1 MYAGPS
7 IATDVPEHI
16 VDAMWAIG
24 CAPFASEFILHHEI
38 ITMELRTAEVSKIKF
53 LDFCAFPDRPYLS
66 NHTGNI
72 NISFYHDLENLSIA
86 SKQTCMVSE
95 LYFFNDIDVNMITD
109 FSRFGDFEAG
119 VVRSEKKINVFMHTP
134 RKQPYV

>member
-7 IATDVPEHI
+7 IATDVFEHI

-24 CAPFASEFILHHEI
+24 CAPFVSEYTLHHEI
-38 ITMELRTAEVSKIKF
+38 MTMELRTEVSKIKI
-53 LDFCAFPDRPYLS
+53 LDFFAFHDRPYLS

-86 SKQTCMVSE
+86 SKQTWMVSN
-95 LYFFNDIDVNMITD
+95 LYFFVTI
-109 FSRFGDFEAG
+109 
-119 VVRSEKKINVFMHTP
+119 
-134 RKQPYV
+134 